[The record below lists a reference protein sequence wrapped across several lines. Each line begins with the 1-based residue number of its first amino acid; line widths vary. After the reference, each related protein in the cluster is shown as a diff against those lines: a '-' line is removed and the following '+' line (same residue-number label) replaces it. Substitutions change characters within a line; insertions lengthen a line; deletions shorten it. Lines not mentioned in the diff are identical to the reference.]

1 MIREMIIIKVYLKS
15 KQDWIDFVNGG
26 IIVVYRNPVD
36 NYYKEILV
44 ANNEVVSVGYD
55 TVKIVKKYQSR

>member
-26 IIVVYRNPVD
+26 EVIAYRNPID
-36 NYYKEILV
+36 NFYKEILI
-44 ANNEVVSVGYD
+44 ANNEVLSFGYD
-55 TVKIVKKYQSR
+55 YNTIKIVKKY